1 MKRHLSHAGFTLVEL
16 MVAMSIF
23 AVMSVM
29 ILTVYFNMTNTSR
42 RLAATRELSETARE
56 ITERVAREVQDYGI
70 SLSGSR
76 YSESTFSYDGWAN
89 PDMSGSGGEMFALG
103 TEDSPL
109 FAYFYATSSGAT
121 TEGQL
126 RPCIGTAKTD
136 IMTHCGLYRVPRQ
149 GSGWDWQNR
158 VNLVDTFIPKDE
170 KKRVKMTDFAVY
182 ISGGNFTE
190 KKLMI
195 RFSLSLMPRI

>member
-1 MKRHLSHAGFTLVEL
+1 

-56 ITERVAREVQDYGI
+56 ITERVAREVYDYGI

-89 PDMSGSGGEMFALG
+89 PDMTGSGGEMFALG
-103 TEDSPL
+103 TDDAPVV
-109 FAYFYATSSGAT
+109 AYFYATSSGT
-121 TEGQL
+121 MSDGQIK
-126 RPCIGTAKTD
+126 PCVGELKSDST
-136 IMTHCGLYRVPRQ
+136 THCGLYRIPRQ
-149 GSGWDWQNR
+149 GTGWDWQNR
-158 VNLVDTFIPKDE
+158 VNMVDTFIPEEE

-182 ISGGNFTE
+182 ISGGDFTQ
-190 KKLMI
+190 KKIMI